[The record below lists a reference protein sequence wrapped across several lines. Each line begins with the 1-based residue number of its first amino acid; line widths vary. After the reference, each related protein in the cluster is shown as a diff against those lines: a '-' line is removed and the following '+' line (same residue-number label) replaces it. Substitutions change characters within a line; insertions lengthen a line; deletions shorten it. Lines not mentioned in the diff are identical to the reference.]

1 MSLSLVDAVLD
12 LVRTMPGETITVVDP
27 DGFVRSLPVLDALRQ
42 SAVEAVSWDEPL
54 ESRLAWE
61 EPASVGGRL
70 VIVDQPYRADVLPAD
85 ILAATSR
92 RVPISADQLFGP
104 LDRSIV
110 VQLDWADR
118 EAAYVVAHEMPAKA
132 LNASDTASQLLRRLH
147 RLDPDVMSQPAAL
160 LEGLL
165 RHHRAIRGAPIS
177 SSLAKVF
184 ADAVGDPLPGLRS
197 IDAVVD
203 RGAFVAWLQANWDQ
217 MATVAAAESIR
228 ALLLA
233 DGPAQLL
240 DDYFED
246 GILRPVDQEASV
258 GALPFGV
265 SKDPSIVTRRRV
277 ASGIAAISEE
287 LDGGAVTYD
296 GWRSI
301 AERWA
306 EVLAAQYSEV
316 VEPGPDL
323 AALRVRLNDAFVAWL
338 FEHYSELATL
348 PSVTV
353 PAMVHR
359 ASRVLEADSR
369 DGKVALVVVDGLSI
383 AVWRTILPI
392 IRAVDWRISEAA
404 TYAWLPTITSISRQ
418 AIFAGRPPS
427 FFGSSIGT
435 TSKEAALWRSWWSET
450 TKLPE
455 HEIGYVNLHLRNLG
469 EGGLGAN
476 AAFLGQLGRQVLGI
490 VVDDVD
496 HEIHGERLGEGVLH
510 AGLRTWAKE
519 GHLSRLLTTLL
530 DDGYRI
536 TLTSDHGFIE
546 AESVGVS
553 QAGAT
558 ADAHGRF
565 EVFTDPLI
573 AEHAI
578 AKSKL
583 EGRLPWTNFGLP
595 PDYLVVFAPLFG
607 VLKPKGDHL
616 LTHGGP
622 TLEEVIV
629 PWVTITR

>member
-1 MSLSLVDAVLD
+1 MSGSLVDVVVDRA
-12 LVRTMPGETITVVDP
+12 RTMRGETIVVVDP
-27 DGFVRSLPVLDALRQ
+27 DGMVRSLPVLDALRATGVD
-42 SAVEAVSWDEPL
+42 AVWWDEPL

-61 EPASVGGRL
+61 EPAPAGGRL
-70 VIVDQPYRADVLPAD
+70 VVVEQPYRADVLPAD
-85 ILAATSR
+85 VLETASR
-92 RVPISADQLFGP
+92 RVTISADHLFGP

-118 EAAYVVAHEMPAKA
+118 EAAFVVAAQLPAKA
-132 LNASDTASQLLRRLH
+132 LTATETASQLLRRLY
-147 RLDPDVMSQPAAL
+147 RFDPDVMNQPAPL

-165 RHHRAIRGAPIS
+165 RHHRVVRGAPIS
-177 SSLAKVF
+177 RSLAEVF
-184 ADAVGDPLPGLRS
+184 AVAVNDPLPGMRTVN
-197 IDAVVD
+197 AVVD
-203 RGAFVAWLQANWDQ
+203 RGAFVAWLQASWDI
-217 MATVAAAESIR
+217 AAAEADDGAMR

-240 DDYFED
+240 DDYFDD
-246 GILRPVDQEASV
+246 GVLRPVDSEASV
-258 GALPFGV
+258 GKLPFGV
-265 SKDPSIVTRRRV
+265 SNDPGVETRRRV
-277 ASGIAAISEE
+277 ASGIAAIDHA
-287 LDGGAVTYD
+287 LDGGELSYD
-296 GWRSI
+296 GWRAI
-301 AERWA
+301 AEHWA
-306 EVLAAQYSEV
+306 DVLAAQYSDV
-316 VEPGPDL
+316 GEPGSDL
-323 AALRVRLNDAFVAWL
+323 TTLRVRLNEAFVGWL
-338 FEHYSELATL
+338 FGHYAELATL

-359 ASRVLEADSR
+359 ASRVLEIESR
-369 DGKVALVVVDGLSI
+369 DSKVALVLVDGLSI

-392 IRAVDWRISEAA
+392 VRRKDWRVSEAA
-404 TYAWLPTITSISRQ
+404 TFAWLPTITSISRQ

-427 FFGSSIGT
+427 FFGNSIGT
-435 TSKEAALWRSWWSET
+435 TSKEAMLWRAWWSESA
-450 TKLPE
+450 KLPD

-469 EGGLGAN
+469 EGGVQADT
-476 AAFLGQLGRQVLGI
+476 AFAGQLGRRVLG
-490 VVDDVD
+490 VVVEDVD
-496 HEIHGERLGEGVLH
+496 HELHGERLGEGVLH

-519 GHLSRLLTTLL
+519 GHLARLLNVLL
-530 DDGYRI
+530 DEGYHV

-558 ADAHGRF
+558 ANAHGRF
-565 EVFTDPLI
+565 EVFSDPLI
-573 AEHAI
+573 AKQAM

-622 TLEEVIV
+622 TIEEVIV

>member
-1 MSLSLVDAVLD
+1 
-12 LVRTMPGETITVVDP
+12 MPGETIVVVDP
-27 DGFVRSLPVLDALRQ
+27 DGMVRSLPVLDALRATGVD
-42 SAVEAVSWDEPL
+42 AVWWDEPL

-61 EPASVGGRL
+61 EPAPAGGRL
-70 VIVDQPYRADVLPAD
+70 VVVEQVYRADILPAD
-85 ILAATSR
+85 VLEATSR
-92 RVPISADQLFGP
+92 RVTISADHHFGP

-118 EAAYVVAHEMPAKA
+118 EAAFVVAAQLPAKA
-132 LNASDTASQLLRRLH
+132 LTATETASQLLRRLY
-147 RLDPDVMSQPAAL
+147 RLDPDVMNQPASL

-165 RHHRAIRGAPIS
+165 RHHRAVRGAPITR
-177 SSLAKVF
+177 SLAEVF
-184 ADAVGDPLPGLRS
+184 AVTVNDRLPGLRTV
-197 IDAVVD
+197 DAVVD
-203 RGAFVAWLQANWDQ
+203 RGAFVAWLQASWDIA
-217 MATVAAAESIR
+217 ATEADDGAMR

-240 DDYFED
+240 DDYFDD
-246 GILRPVDQEASV
+246 GVLRPVDSEASV
-258 GALPFGV
+258 GKLPFGV
-265 SKDPSIVTRRRV
+265 SNDPGVETRRRV
-277 ASGIAAISEE
+277 ASGIAAIGEALDSGE
-287 LDGGAVTYD
+287 LSYD
-296 GWRSI
+296 GWRAI

-306 EVLAAQYSEV
+306 DVLAAQYSDV
-316 VEPGPDL
+316 GEPGSDL
-323 AALRVRLNDAFVAWL
+323 GTLRVRLNEAFVAWL
-338 FEHYSELATL
+338 FGHYSELATL
-348 PSVTV
+348 PSVGV

-359 ASRVLEADSR
+359 ASRVLEMESR
-369 DGKVALVVVDGLSI
+369 AGRVALVVVDGLSI

-392 IRAVDWRISEAA
+392 LRGNDWRVSEAA
-404 TYAWLPTITSISRQ
+404 TFAWLPTITSISRQ

-435 TSKEAALWRSWWSET
+435 TSKEAMLWRAWWSESA
-450 TKLPE
+450 KLPD
-455 HEIGYVNLHLRNLG
+455 HEIGYVNLHIRNLG
-469 EGGLGAN
+469 EGGLHADT
-476 AAFLGQLGRQVLGI
+476 AFAGQLGRKVLG
-490 VVDDVD
+490 VVVEDVD

-519 GHLSRLLTTLL
+519 GHLGRLLDILL
-530 DDGYRI
+530 DEGYRV

-565 EVFTDPLI
+565 EVFSDPLI
-573 AEHAI
+573 AKQAM

>member
-1 MSLSLVDAVLD
+1 VSGSLVDVVVD
-12 LVRTMPGETITVVDP
+12 RVRTMPGETIVVVDP
-27 DGFVRSLPVLDALRQ
+27 DGMVRSLPVLDALRATGVD
-42 SAVEAVSWDEPL
+42 AVWWEEPL

-61 EPASVGGRL
+61 EPAPAGGRL
-70 VIVDQPYRADVLPAD
+70 VVVEQPYRADVLPAD
-85 ILAATSR
+85 VLEVTSR
-92 RVPISADQLFGP
+92 RVTISADHLFGP
-104 LDRSIV
+104 LDRSVV

-118 EAAYVVAHEMPAKA
+118 EAAFVVAAQLPTKA
-132 LNASDTASQLLRRLH
+132 LTATETASQLLRR
-147 RLDPDVMSQPAAL
+147 RYRFDPDVMTQPVPL

-165 RHHRAIRGAPIS
+165 RHHRTVRGAPIS
-177 SSLAKVF
+177 RSLAEMF
-184 ADAVGDPLPGLRS
+184 AVAVGDPLPGLRTV
-197 IDAVVD
+197 DAVVD
-203 RGAFVAWLQANWDQ
+203 RGAFVAWLQASWDIA
-217 MATVAAAESIR
+217 ATEADDGAMR

-240 DDYFED
+240 DDYFDD
-246 GILRPVDQEASV
+246 GVLRPVEIEASV
-258 GALPFGV
+258 GKLPFGV
-265 SKDPSIVTRRRV
+265 SNDPGIETRRRV
-277 ASGIAAISEE
+277 VSGIAAI
-287 LDGGAVTYD
+287 GGALDSGELSYD
-296 GWRSI
+296 GWRAI

-306 EVLAAQYSEV
+306 DVLAAQYSDV
-316 VEPGPDL
+316 GAPGPDL
-323 AALRVRLNDAFVAWL
+323 ATLRARLNEAFVGWL
-338 FEHYSELATL
+338 LGHYSELATL

-359 ASRVLEADSR
+359 ASRVLEIESR
-369 DGKVALVVVDGLSI
+369 DTKVALVLVDGLSI

-392 IRAVDWRISEAA
+392 VRGNDWRVSEAA
-404 TYAWLPTITSISRQ
+404 TFAWLPTITSISRQ

-427 FFGSSIGT
+427 FFGNSIGT
-435 TSKEAALWRSWWSET
+435 TSKEAMLWRAWWSESA
-450 TKLPE
+450 KLPD

-469 EGGLGAN
+469 EGGPHADT
-476 AAFLGQLGRQVLGI
+476 AFAGQLGRRVLG
-490 VVDDVD
+490 VVVEDVD

-519 GHLSRLLTTLL
+519 GHLGRLLDILL
-530 DDGYRI
+530 GEGYRV

-565 EVFTDPLI
+565 EVFSDPLI
-573 AEHAI
+573 AKQAM